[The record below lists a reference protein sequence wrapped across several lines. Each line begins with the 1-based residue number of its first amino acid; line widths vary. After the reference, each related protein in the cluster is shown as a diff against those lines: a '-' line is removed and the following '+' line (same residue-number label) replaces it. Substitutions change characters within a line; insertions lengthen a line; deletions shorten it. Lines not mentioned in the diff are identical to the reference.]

1 MSRPIIKRL
10 FDQVGQ
16 FDEFDADVKLAK
28 NTLSHVYMNIYTN
41 AEGTVYATDS
51 NGQQVENRLVNY
63 TRYTLPYTDASNNV
77 VVGKMRIYFV
87 GNNYF
92 QVGNDNETGYWYSI
106 QGLTPYA
113 VNQLT

>member
-1 MSRPIIKRL
+1 MIKRF

-16 FDEFDADVKLAK
+16 FDEFDRDVKTSK
-28 NTLSHVYMNIYTN
+28 NTTGHVYMNIYTN
-41 AEGTVYATDS
+41 AEGTVYANDS
-51 NGQQVENRLVNY
+51 NGQRVENRLVNY

-87 GNNYF
+87 GNTYF